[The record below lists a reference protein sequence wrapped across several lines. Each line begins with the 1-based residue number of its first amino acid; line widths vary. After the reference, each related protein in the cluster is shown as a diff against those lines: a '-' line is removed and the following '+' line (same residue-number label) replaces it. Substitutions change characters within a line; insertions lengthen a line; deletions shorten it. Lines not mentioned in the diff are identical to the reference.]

1 LAIWV
6 TGFLFLVKKSYP
18 SATSLAEENK
28 DKKDDISTYKS
39 NLRFKKAVILRLS
52 IKIKI

>member
-6 TGFLFLVKKSYP
+6 TGFLFLVKKSHP

-28 DKKDDISTYKS
+28 DKKDDISTCKS
-39 NLRFKKAVILRLS
+39 NLKFKKAVILRLS